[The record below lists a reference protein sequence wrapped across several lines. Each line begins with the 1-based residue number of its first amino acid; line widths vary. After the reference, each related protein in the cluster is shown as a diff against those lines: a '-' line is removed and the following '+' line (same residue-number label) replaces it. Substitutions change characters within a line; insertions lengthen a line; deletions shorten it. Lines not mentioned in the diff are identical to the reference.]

1 MSDYIRNTF
10 KNNSDLFGTIK
21 ALAGVNDFTD
31 NEVTNLVDLTNRRLK
46 MAYNTSPMW
55 DRYVVISEKRNVSSF
70 VLQPGL
76 DLNNYDFTDF
86 YKIGTDSAEPKGDVY
101 VPSRLLDGLNN
112 HFVFRKNTSDK
123 WEFQLQNW
131 TFDLNTKIWTASGA
145 TTTLATQQDVDSQG
159 VAISRETPADVV
171 DFGTVSSLG
180 GILTL
185 KKTQLVPYDQTVRS
199 STNIGTQVSLTPIHD
214 FIRIHR
220 DQSFLNN
227 SSTEYNFY
235 VDHLGAHI
243 LNATDVEEIFVTY
256 KKPLF
261 FSRDVS
267 NGSITIS
274 DPVTSLTTGQRI
286 PSEFFQYTAH
296 GVYADFLRMDGQH
309 DKAAFEEQKADMFLA
324 TELER
329 IDIINNNNSLNHK
342 FSTYVNTSSR

>member
-10 KNNSDLFGTIK
+10 KNNSDLFSTIK

-76 DLNNYDFTDF
+76 GVDTYDFTDF

-101 VPSRLLDGLNN
+101 VPSRIIIDLNQN
-112 HFVFRKNTSDK
+112 FVFRKNTSDK

-131 TFDLNTKIWTASGA
+131 TFDLNTKIWTASG
-145 TTTLATQQDVDSQG
+145 TKTILATQQDTDSK
-159 VAISRETPADVV
+159 ETPADVV
-171 DFGTVSSLG
+171 DFGTVSSFG
-180 GILTL
+180 GILRL

-199 STNIGTQVSLTPIHD
+199 SSNTATQVSLTPVHD
-214 FIRIHR
+214 FIRIHK
-220 DQSFLNN
+220 DPSFLNR

-256 KKPLF
+256 KKPLS
-261 FSRDVS
+261 FSRNVS

-274 DPVTSLTTGQRI
+274 DPVTSLTTGQTI

-309 DKAAFEEQKADMFLA
+309 DKAAFEEQKADLFLA

-342 FSTYVNTSSR
+342 FSTYINTSSR